1 MIATVTKAREADLR
15 LETYGDVTQIRDA
28 RAMWLKVLRQ
38 LQATSMPP
46 ADADQP
52 TTDERKVLVAWIDHT
67 INTVDCG
74 GPVSPGRVTLR
85 RLNRHEYRNTIRD
98 LLGID
103 YEPAADFP
111 ADDVGYG
118 FDNIGDVLSLPP
130 MLMEKYLAAAEEI
143 GQRTIVVPNETISS
157 EQAAETIIARLATAA
172 FRRPATASEI
182 ARFVTLVDLAQQQ
195 GDSFEAGIQLA
206 LQAMLVSP
214 HFLFRVE
221 LDPEGDAE
229 SRTLNDFEL
238 ATRLS
243 YFLWSSMPDE
253 ELFSLARDGQLRQE
267 DHLDAAGATDAGGS
281 QVAGIRREF
290 CWPVAAAAQP
300 GRPDV

>member
-1 MIATVTKAREADLR
+1 MGGPAPVSRAQEATDGAFGRQIRPLLEKYCFDCHSDEGAEADLR
-15 LETYGDVTQIRDA
+15 LEKFGGVTQIRDA
-28 RAMWLKVLRQ
+28 RATWLKMLRQ
-38 LQATSMPP
+38 LQAASMPP

-130 MLMEKYLAAAEEI
+130 LLMEKYLAAAEEI
-143 GQRTIVVPNETISS
+143 SPTDRADAPIVPSKLRRDDHRRVWPRPHSAVP
-157 EQAAETIIARLATAA
+157 
-172 FRRPATASEI
+172 
-182 ARFVTLVDLAQQQ
+182 
-195 GDSFEAGIQLA
+195 
-206 LQAMLVSP
+206 
-214 HFLFRVE
+214 
-221 LDPEGDAE
+221 
-229 SRTLNDFEL
+229 
-238 ATRLS
+238 
-243 YFLWSSMPDE
+243 
-253 ELFSLARDGQLRQE
+253 
-267 DHLDAAGATDAGGS
+267 
-281 QVAGIRREF
+281 
-290 CWPVAAAAQP
+290 
-300 GRPDV
+300 